1 MFVKTPKN
9 PEMPVKKGEKATDT
23 RKNKGLET
31 SVQLMDKT
39 DIVCVKTDRFRMNSL
54 LLIQLESSESVGT
67 IVFSLINQRKINRRK
82 TQARAAAAA
91 SGEAGLIPAIKD
103 VLKRHM
109 GIDVGLHRRPFRG
122 LNPDQQAMLD
132 QVLENNLIS

>member
-1 MFVKTPKN
+1 
-9 PEMPVKKGEKATDT
+9 
-23 RKNKGLET
+23 
-31 SVQLMDKT
+31 
-39 DIVCVKTDRFRMNSL
+39 MNSL

-109 GIDVGLHRRPFRG
+109 GIDVGLPRRPFRG